1 MTDIITVVAV
11 IKAKPG
17 QEGRVEQA
25 LRGLIPPTRAEPGCI
40 NYDLHVSRDDPGRFI
55 FLENWSTQADL
66 DRHLASEHIAS
77 AVEGA
82 LGSLTESVEIITA
95 ALIE

>member
-17 QEGRVEQA
+17 AESRVEQA
-25 LRGLIPPTRAEPGCI
+25 LRDLIPPTRAERGCI

-66 DRHLASEHIAS
+66 DRHLASEHIAA
-77 AVEGA
+77 AVEGV
-82 LGSLTESVEIITA
+82 LGPLTESVEIITA
-95 ALIE
+95 ALLA